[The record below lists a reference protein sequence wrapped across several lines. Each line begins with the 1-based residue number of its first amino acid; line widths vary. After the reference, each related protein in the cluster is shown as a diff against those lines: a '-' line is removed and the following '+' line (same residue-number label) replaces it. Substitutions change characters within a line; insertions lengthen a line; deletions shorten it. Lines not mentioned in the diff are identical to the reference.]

1 MNARHGFAALAGAAT
16 LAILVAPAEAAT
28 PPKFTA
34 MCPSGSEVTSD
45 GKGTVKIDGSKAAL
59 KGMSD
64 TAWQAHLGAMTI
76 DIGRDG
82 AQVFASE
89 SPKGDICQVT
99 SSSAAPNADGSV
111 GGVPKS
117 DIKACNKAVKRKT
130 NTKVTTV
137 LEATFSEANNMVII
151 GVGPDKA
158 KWRCL
163 VKNGKV
169 AGEVMSLTD
178 EGAM

>member
-1 MNARHGFAALAGAAT
+1 MKPIALATACAALVLLALPAA
-16 LAILVAPAEAAT
+16 AAT
-28 PPKFTA
+28 PPKFA
-34 MCPSGSEVTSD
+34 ASCPSGSEIASD
-45 GKGTVKIDGSKAAL
+45 GKGAVSIDGTRAAL
-59 KGMSD
+59 KSVSS
-64 TAWQAHLGAMTI
+64 TAWRAHLGAMTI

-82 AQVFASE
+82 AQIFASE

-117 DIKACNKAVKRKT
+117 DIKACRKAVKKKT
-130 NTKVTTV
+130 NNKDVTA
-137 LEATFSEANNMVII
+137 LDATSSEANNKVIL

-158 KWRCL
+158 KWQCL

-169 AGEVMSLTD
+169 SGEVMSLTD
-178 EGAM
+178 EGAL

>member
-1 MNARHGFAALAGAAT
+1 MKPALLAACLAT
-16 LAILVAPAEAAT
+16 LALFALPAAAAT
-28 PPKFTA
+28 PPKFKA
-34 MCPSGSEVTSD
+34 SCPSGSEVESD
-45 GKGTVKIDGSKAAL
+45 GSGTVKIDGSKAAL
-59 KGMSD
+59 KAMSG

-130 NTKVTTV
+130 NTKQVTM
-137 LEATFSEANNMVII
+137 LEASSSEANNTVIV

-169 AGEVMSLTD
+169 SDIMSLTD

>member
-1 MNARHGFAALAGAAT
+1 MKTISLAAT
-16 LAILVAPAEAAT
+16 AATALILCAAPALAAT

-34 MCPSGSEVTSD
+34 SCPSGSEVESD
-45 GKGTVKIDGSKAAL
+45 GKGTVKIDGTKAAL
-59 KGMSD
+59 KSMSS

-89 SPKGDICQVT
+89 APKGDICQVT

-117 DIKACNKAVKRKT
+117 DQKACLKAVKRKT
-130 NTKVTTV
+130 KNSVTL
-137 LEATFSEANNMVII
+137 LEARSSEANNTVIV

-158 KWRCL
+158 KWQCL

-169 AGEVMSLTD
+169 GDIMSLTD
-178 EGAM
+178 EGAL